1 MSANN
6 DTLAIETVMRKM
18 MITLDTIRHES
29 FKELTSSSPSSQLKK
44 VMGMTVRQSAAMS
57 RLHLLMQDEP
67 QGIALKIL
75 AQHMQMTVPAASLL
89 VETMV
94 NKGFFERNPNPND
107 RRAVCIRL
115 SEKGEQLIASV
126 SAEYDRRIVRH
137 GEEVTQEELQTC
149 LRVAEKIHASI
160 IKHSKKIEA

>member
-1 MSANN
+1 MNATNEP
-6 DTLAIETVMRKM
+6 LAKEIILRKM
-18 MITLDTIRHES
+18 MIVLDTIRHES
-29 FKELTSSSPSSQLKK
+29 FKALTTGTPSAQLKK
-44 VMGMTVRQSAAMS
+44 VMGMTVRQSAAMA
-57 RLHLLMQDEP
+57 RLHLLMKDEP

-115 SEKGEQLIASV
+115 SEKGNQLISSV
-126 SAEYDRRIVRH
+126 SAEYDRRLIQL
-137 GEEVTQEELQTC
+137 GAEITQEELQAC
-149 LRVAEKIHASI
+149 LNVAEKLNKAI
-160 IKHSKKIEA
+160 IEHC